1 MDLKAELPMQ
11 QDEAVAPP
19 TVGVAPLGPHLPPFR
34 RGGEQ
39 WSGGVRRL
47 HHKSSS
53 PAPEKWGEK
62 KIGLIN
68 PAEMA

>member
-1 MDLKAELPMQ
+1 MQ
-11 QDEAVAPP
+11 QDEAAAPP
-19 TVGVAPLGPHLPPFR
+19 TMGVAPLGPHLPPFR
-34 RGGEQ
+34 RCGEQ
-39 WSGGVRRL
+39 WSGGVRCL

-53 PAPEKWGEK
+53 LAPEKWGEK